1 MDVEMCRPTSPTTL
15 SRLCVGACALIGS
28 SLPARMATATGP
40 ACNDGGMEGRTS
52 TAPSEVSLRL
62 LDAVAESSIFTVLK
76 TVLNSPG
83 LRPET

>member
-15 SRLCVGACALIGS
+15 SRLCVGACASVGS
-28 SLPARMATATGP
+28 SLPARIAMAAGP

-52 TAPSEVSLRL
+52 TVPSEAFLRL
-62 LDAVAESSIFTVLK
+62 LDTVAESAIFTVLR

>member
-1 MDVEMCRPTSPTTL
+1 MCRPTSLTTL
-15 SRLCVGACALIGS
+15 SRLCVGACASIGS
-28 SLPARMATATGP
+28 SLPARMAMATGP

-52 TAPSEVSLRL
+52 TTPSVASLRL
-62 LDAVAESSIFTVLK
+62 LDAVAESPIFTVLR